1 MQRALVETRQVD
13 LGPVQAD
20 EIGAKVGRGRVWQAM
35 ALAAPTRLWLGG
47 EVSVG
52 RDGALLTALLRRVA
66 ACAAS
71 TVLLICVDGFAAY
84 VGAVRTGRRGRPLL
98 ELPATARLAQVVKP
112 HQGRRLVDVT
122 RRVVF
127 GTAEAVAGA
136 IARTK
141 GGTQINTAYIER
153 LNATFRA
160 ALAPLTRRGAPVHPT
175 SSV

>member
-84 VGAVRTGRRGRPLL
+84 VGAQFWSCLRRRGWHR
-98 ELPATARLAQVVKP
+98 
-112 HQGRRLVDVT
+112 
-122 RRVVF
+122 
-127 GTAEAVAGA
+127 
-136 IARTK
+136 
-141 GGTQINTAYIER
+141 
-153 LNATFRA
+153 
-160 ALAPLTRRGAPVHPT
+160 
-175 SSV
+175 